1 MSAGLFRQIKRNSP
15 FPPDFSHLPELPSR
29 SSSHL
34 VSARGPRH
42 PVLGRLVWHPCDKQQ
57 HHHWAPDIIMKHNA
71 RVCFYLRTVTKWLQV
86 HYLPVLSGCVL
97 AFSCSSCSQQNFFR
111 PSPLEG
117 LLSSS
122 SILFYHECYS
132 NYWCPS
138 REKLGQL
145 NLRSMF
151 SS

>member
-1 MSAGLFRQIKRNSP
+1 MER
-15 FPPDFSHLPELPSR
+15 DFLHLPELPSR
-29 SSSHL
+29 SSLHL
-34 VSARGPRH
+34 VSARRPGH
-42 PVLGRLVWHPCDKQQ
+42 PVLGRMVRDPCDKQQ
-57 HHHWAPDIIMKHNA
+57 HHHRAPDVIMKHNE
-71 RVCFYLRTVTKWLQV
+71 RICFYLRTVSKWPQV
-86 HYLPVLSGCVL
+86 HFLPVLCGCVL
-97 AFSCSSCSQQNFFR
+97 ALSFSSCSQQDFCR

-122 SILFYHECYS
+122 SILFYHGCYS

-145 NLRSMF
+145 NMRSIF